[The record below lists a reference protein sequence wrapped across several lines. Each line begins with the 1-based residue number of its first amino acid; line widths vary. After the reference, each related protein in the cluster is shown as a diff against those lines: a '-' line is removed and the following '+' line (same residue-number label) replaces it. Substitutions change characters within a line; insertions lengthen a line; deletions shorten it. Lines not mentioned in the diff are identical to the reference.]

1 MAKQRQKKRFP
12 LLLYKRLIGRQRIP
26 SLLLSVILLG
36 LWYGVSTESLDWPT
50 PIIADLMLPAGLLSL
65 GFLVF
70 TLIGPPQAFAQPLD
84 DHLRL
89 QTPIFRIKIR
99 YDQILN
105 TRPVKMGRVFPPTS
119 LTIGRRHF
127 LSKYLGHTGLS
138 LDLKEQPR
146 FKIFLLLFF
155 HPFTFSPDA
164 PGFIILVED
173 WIALSH
179 LLSTKIDSWRTRHNV
194 PERPVVSNA
203 APIIEQLRE
212 EEKKWWQFW

>member
-1 MAKQRQKKRFP
+1 MAKQRHKNRFP

-26 SLLLSVILLG
+26 SLLLSMVLLG
-36 LWYGVSTESLDWPT
+36 LWYGVSIESLDWPT

-65 GFLVF
+65 GFFVF
-70 TLIGPPQAFAQPLD
+70 TLIGPRQAFAQPLD

-119 LTIGRRHF
+119 LTAGRRHF
-127 LSKYLGHTGLS
+127 LSKYLGHTGLAI
-138 LDLKEQPR
+138 DLKEQPR
-146 FKIFLLLFF
+146 FKFFLLLFF
-155 HPFTFSPDA
+155 HTFTFSPDA

-179 LLSTKIDSWRTRHNV
+179 LLSTKIDSWRTTHNV
-194 PERPVVSNA
+194 PRRPMASNA
-203 APIIEQLRE
+203 APIIEQLRK